1 MIPRKS
7 PFLSRTVASN
17 WIKDK
22 IAKKL
27 FAIWSRSKE
36 KFLGWKPIKVFCW
49 KELKTMSQKWGN
61 WRQPQN
67 ETLAISLWAK
77 SLQLISRTP
86 AATME
91 HRWNKKHTSETP
103 KKCGKRNGG
112 DLFGQHSWLSSY
124 CISIA
129 FYIRPT
135 VICWSIVALLGKS
148 ILPSATPDI
157 SSEKIFR
164 PKLRKYFSGE
174 NWSKRWFPLRII
186 RRWVIFIGTQKVDFH
201 AE

>member
-7 PFLSRTVASN
+7 PFLSRFVASN

-91 HRWNKKHTSETP
+91 KETHKWNTKEMREKKWS
-103 KKCGKRNGG
+103 

-135 VICWSIVALLGKS
+135 VICWSIVALLWKS

-186 RRWVIFIGTQKVDFH
+186 RRWVIFIGKQKGDFH